1 MFTFEC
7 NQLNNGIM
15 KKLIL
20 PFLAI
25 LAMISLKV
33 NAQVTIGNTTVDTTT
48 LATNLDKPWDVI
60 YTADSSIWFT
70 ERPGRVSRI
79 DLATNQTHLLLDITN
94 EVEATAESG
103 LLGMAIME
111 NLAVTRV
118 FLVYTYRDSNS
129 TFFERMTKYTYD
141 QNQDTLI
148 HEQVMIDS
156 IPANSFHDGSRLVA
170 LNHQIYM
177 STGDATNTSLPQD
190 INSYAGK
197 ILRFDFN
204 GSVPND
210 NPIPGSYI
218 YSWGHRN
225 PQGLYYANNMLYSSE
240 HGPSTDD
247 EINIITKGGNYGW
260 PDVHG
265 YCNTTAEINFCND
278 SNVIEPI
285 FAWTPTVATAGICYY
300 DHPSIP
306 EWQGSILLATLKA
319 ARLISLELNTT
330 KDSVTNTNEYFI
342 NEYGRLR
349 DVETNQ
355 WGEVFIATNS
365 PPNRIIRIS
374 ANSVSSIKEQENT
387 NESVRF
393 WPNPASDKL
402 SIEFNSGAI
411 ESIQLFAVNG
421 QEVIRK
427 DVKGLAKINL
437 NTSSLKQGLY
447 FLQLRDEN
455 DKRTTHKVVISK

>member
-1 MFTFEC
+1 
-7 NQLNNGIM
+7 M
-15 KKLIL
+15 KRSIL
-20 PFLAI
+20 LLFI
-25 LAMISLKV
+25 FFSI
-33 NAQVTIGNTTVDTTT
+33 NCIEIQGQITIGNTTVDTTT
-48 LATNLDKPWDVI
+48 IASNLEKPWDVI

-94 EVEATAESG
+94 EVEASAESG
-103 LLGMAIME
+103 LMGIAIMDS
-111 NLAVTRV
+111 LSITRV
-118 FLVYTYRDSNS
+118 FLVYTYLDSNS
-129 TFFERMTKYTYD
+129 TFFERMSKYTYN
-141 QNQDTLI
+141 QTQDTLI

-156 IPANSFHDGSRLVA
+156 IPANNYHDGSRLVA
-170 LNHQIYM
+170 LNAQIYM
-177 STGDATNTSLPQD
+177 STGDATNTSFPQD
-190 INSYAGK
+190 LNSYSGK
-197 ILRFDFN
+197 ILRFNFD

-210 NPIPGSYI
+210 NPVPGSYI

-240 HGPSTDD
+240 HGPTTDD

-319 ARLISLELNTT
+319 SRLISLQLNGS
-330 KDSVTNTNEYFI
+330 KDSVTNTNEYLI

-365 PPNRIIRIS
+365 FPNRIIKLS
-374 ANSVSSIKEQENT
+374 NNTLSSVEDKLKKDKSI
-387 NESVRF
+387 RYF
-393 WPNPASDKL
+393 PNPASDKL
-402 SIEFNSGAI
+402 SIEFNSNAI
-411 ESIQLFAVNG
+411 VSIQLFAING
-421 QEVIRK
+421 QEVIRE
-427 DVKGLAKINL
+427 DVKGLTKINL
-437 NTSSLKQGLY
+437 NTSPLKQGLY
-447 FLQLRDEN
+447 FLQLKDEN